1 MISRF
6 AAVLGLL
13 ASLTVSA
20 YGKSDMVLVEISG
33 ASLKS
38 PIEITDS
45 RIQEFNIW
53 AGPGVSVGDGVS
65 SQREETEGFIIDW
78 QAGVAAQRP
87 SGLQHYQVSFYAG
100 CRARSNRNCGA
111 EKPRLAYVVSYDYDP
126 SAKRGFIYLP
136 GKGDP
141 FYYVNLGSIGHG
153 GREGSWFFATAS
165 WEDFVRPLIADAQS
179 N

>member
-1 MISRF
+1 MIIRF

-33 ASLKS
+33 TSLKS

-65 SQREETEGFIIDW
+65 SQREEREGFIIDW

-87 SGLQHYQVSFYAG
+87 SGPAACNIIKSRSMLVAGHVQIVTAALRSPVSLTSW
-100 CRARSNRNCGA
+100 C
-111 EKPRLAYVVSYDYDP
+111 
-126 SAKRGFIYLP
+126 YLP
-136 GKGDP
+136 SGQRRSLLLRKSRVDWA
-141 FYYVNLGSIGHG
+141 
-153 GREGSWFFATAS
+153 R
-165 WEDFVRPLIADAQS
+165 RP
-179 N
+179 